1 MHFQAELNG
10 EAVFARTTEGQQQV
24 VDGHLELP
32 EPLRRLLLLVNGYTP
47 LAHLADLLDAE
58 AASKWPA
65 TPSNV
70 AESVQALLQKGLITQ
85 VDPATQDPVS
95 TISPAF
101 VA

>member
-10 EAVFARTTEGQQQV
+10 EAVFARTPEGQQQV
-24 VDGHLELP
+24 IDSHLELA

-58 AASKWPA
+58 AAAKWPTA
-65 TPSNV
+65 QGSVPD
-70 AESVQALLQKGLITQ
+70 SVQALLQKGLITQ

-101 VA
+101 MP